1 MKNKKLFFVLVSI
14 LALAGVALFS
24 YKLIFP
30 WRPHTQKLKLAYN
43 SRISG
48 DLVCVLKFYV
58 QENTFSKKP
67 ILTSDNAIKICEDS
81 ALQKV
86 LKELPI
92 PGRAL
97 QTYVYIRNGQ
107 VHEFPPKEGTE
118 YLSYDDYAHIFSICK
133 TGNGT
138 NSLVSYVIPSS
149 HKDKN
154 DLKAISGTYKAFEVP
169 TDAIRI
175 IAVFNDIAGGIPLV
189 ACQHEDLKHIS
200 FYDFKGKFVKSLDL
214 QKQIL
219 FRKPVSG
226 SFTQSDCLGYDGDN
240 LLVYDYYENDPVFKP
255 TKSIPLGQTGTIS
268 KATFDIAIHYNID
281 NASASLYD
289 GKSTFIF
296 NFYLIGN
303 GYYKTDDDNIFY
315 KFDGIEYNKSIS
327 SYYFPTKVGL
337 YYLPPLGYKR
347 YGVNYNSL
355 KKLSDEYLEPLAGE
369 MLYDD
374 SIEENIRAYF
384 GKWEKG
390 QYYLKVALCFMD
402 LHFRNYIVDFEP
414 IPEKIT
420 NVIVSFDDEKN
431 RKYIYAITENKV
443 YDLMDTVII
452 ANTFEQLKYFDE
464 HGVPK

>member
-1 MKNKKLFFVLVSI
+1 MRNKRLFVVLASI
-14 LALAGVALFS
+14 IALAGVAFFS

-30 WRPHTQKLKLAYN
+30 WKPQTQKLKLAYD

-48 DLVCVLKFYV
+48 DLVCVL
-58 QENTFSKKP
+58 EICSGDLTTLRP
-67 ILTSDNAIKICEDS
+67 ILASDNVIKICEDS

-92 PGRAL
+92 PGKAL

-138 NSLVSYVIPSS
+138 NSLVSYVVPSS

-169 TDAIRI
+169 TDATRI

-219 FRKPVSG
+219 FHPPVSG
-226 SFTQSDCLGYDGDN
+226 RYLQFYCLGYDGDN
-240 LLVYDYYENDPVFKP
+240 LLVFDYYESDPVFKP
-255 TKSIPLGQTGTIS
+255 TKTIPLGQTGTVS
-268 KATFDIAIHYNID
+268 KATFDITIQYYSVNANI
-281 NASASLYD
+281 ALFD
-289 GKSTFIF
+289 GKSTFVINSDF
-296 NFYLIGN
+296 IGDRRYN
-303 GYYKTDDDNIFY
+303 EDDTKFY
-315 KFDGIEYNKSIS
+315 KFDDIEYSKSVN
-327 SYYFPTKVGL
+327 SYYFPTKDGL

-347 YGVNYNSL
+347 YNINHNIM
-355 KKLSDEYLEPLAGE
+355 KRLSNEYLEPLAGE
-369 MLYDD
+369 TLFMIASD
-374 SIEENIRAYF
+374 NIRAYF

-414 IPEKIT
+414 ISEKIT

-443 YDLMDTVII
+443 YDLMDTIII
-452 ANTFEQLKYFDE
+452 ANTFELLKYFDE
-464 HGVPK
+464 HGVTK

>member
-1 MKNKKLFFVLVSI
+1 MKNKKLFIVLVST
-14 LALAGVALFS
+14 LALAGVAFFS

-30 WRPHTQKLKLAYN
+30 WRPHTQKLKLAYD

-48 DLVCVLKFYV
+48 DLVCVL
-58 QENTFSKKP
+58 EICSEDLTTLRP
-67 ILTSDNAIKICEDS
+67 ILISDNAIKICEDS

-154 DLKAISGTYKAFEVP
+154 DLKAISGTYKSFEVP
-169 TDAIRI
+169 TDATRI
-175 IAVFNDIAGGIPLV
+175 IAVFNDIAGGTPLI

-200 FYDFKGKFVKSLDL
+200 FYDFKGKLVKSLDL

-226 SFTQSDCLGYDGDN
+226 RYIQSDCLGYDSDN
-240 LLVYDYYENDPVFKP
+240 LLVFDYYENVPVFKP

-268 KATFDIAIHYNID
+268 KATFDIAFQNFSVNHNI
-281 NASASLYD
+281 ALFD
-289 GKSTFIF
+289 GKSTFVF
-296 NFYLIGN
+296 NSDFIGDRRYN
-303 GYYKTDDDNIFY
+303 EDDTKFY
-315 KFDGIEYNKSIS
+315 KFDGIEYSKSVN
-327 SYYFPTKVGL
+327 SYYFPTKDGL

-347 YGVNYNSL
+347 YGINYNSL

-369 MLYDD
+369 TFFRIALD
-374 SIEENIRAYF
+374 NIRAYF
-384 GKWEKG
+384 GKWEDN

-431 RKYIYAITENKV
+431 KDYIYAITENKV
-443 YDLMDTVII
+443 YDLMDTIII

-464 HGVPK
+464 HGVTK